1 MDKVITEENIKEL
14 KELID
19 FYSLMDSEGDDIIL
33 VSDIM
38 YILDTVLGGNHEN
51 VCLVEE

>member
-1 MDKVITEENIKEL
+1 MNKVITKENIKEL

-19 FYSLMDSEGDDIIL
+19 FYSLTDSEGDDIIL

-38 YILDTVLGGNHEN
+38 YILDILFGENHEN
-51 VCLVEE
+51 ISLVEK